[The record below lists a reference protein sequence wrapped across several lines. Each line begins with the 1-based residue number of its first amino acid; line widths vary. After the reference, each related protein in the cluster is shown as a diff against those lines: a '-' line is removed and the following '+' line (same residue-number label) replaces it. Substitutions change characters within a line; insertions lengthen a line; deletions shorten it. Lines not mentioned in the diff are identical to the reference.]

1 MLSALCDFRQ
11 WTIDNRLRTPVSP
24 DYARKGFP
32 YCWLLGIMMRL
43 TVFKQS
49 AAAALKAHGFIGHF
63 SFQICHCTFDIGK

>member
-1 MLSALCDFRQ
+1 
-11 WTIDNRLRTPVSP
+11 VSP

-63 SFQICHCTFDIGK
+63 SFHICHCTFDIGK